1 MEAFPAYFP
10 LSGQQIVI
18 AGEGEP
24 AEAKARLFEGS
35 PARVTRLTGAAAR
48 DPAAYAGARLAFIAS
63 YDPAFR
69 GSAAAAARAAGALVN
84 VVDDPA
90 LSDFHTPAIID
101 RGQLVAAIGTAGAS
115 PLLAALLRGQ
125 MEALV
130 PEGAGRVAA
139 LLGARREAV
148 SQAFPDLADRRGFL
162 RAVLAGP
169 AARAAADGDV
179 TRADALLAQA
189 IAEGWAG
196 VGRVTFIEGIAAA
209 DLVSLRAVRALDVAD
224 VIVAGEDAAA
234 FLADH
239 GRRDAERPASAD
251 AEVLAAMA
259 AAGRLVAVVGQR
271 ADPALAG
278 DLRALG
284 VAVEVLSPASAS

>member
-1 MEAFPAYFP
+1 MEAFPAFFP
-10 LSGQQIVI
+10 LAGQHIVI

-35 PARVTRLTGAAAR
+35 PARVTRVTGAAAC
-48 DPAAYAGARLAFIAS
+48 DPATYAGARLVFVTS
-63 YDPAFR
+63 YDAAFR
-69 GSAAAAARAAGALVN
+69 GPAAAAARAAGALVN

-90 LSDFHTPAIID
+90 MCDFHTPAIID

-115 PLLAALLRGQ
+115 PLMAALLRGQ

-130 PEGAGRVAA
+130 PESAGQVAA

-148 SQAFPDLADRRGFL
+148 RQAFPDLADRRGFL
-162 RAVLAGP
+162 RAVLNGP
-169 AARAAADGDV
+169 VARAAAAGDMAWAE
-179 TRADALLAQA
+179 THLDEA
-189 IAEGWAG
+189 IAAGWAG
-196 VGRVTFIEGIAAA
+196 VGRVTFVEGVAVA
-209 DLVSLRAVRALDVAD
+209 DLVSLRAVRALDTAD

-251 AEVLAAMA
+251 AETLAALA
-259 AAGRLVAVVGQR
+259 RAGRLVAVVGER
-271 ADPALAG
+271 ADLGLVQA
-278 DLRALG
+278 LRALEI
-284 VAVEVLSPASAS
+284 AVEVLSPASAS